1 MKMVTRFGLLVF
13 AASLFSPVRV
23 EAQSDAIRTKR
34 SEFRIPFTFEKDEY
48 ERLGVQEVQLFL
60 STDLGASWQH
70 VQSALPTS
78 QKFRY
83 KTQRQG
89 EHWFAVRTLD
99 RNRQLHPQGKLT
111 AGLKVLVDTVEPDLT
126 MRLTEMDGS
135 LVKVMW
141 QASDSDLDTSS
152 MRLEYMEEGT
162 SAWIPAE
169 FAPTASGE
177 AMIATTGRDKVT
189 VRLGMGDL
197 AGNVGVAERV
207 LRFKSAEP
215 ISIQP
220 RGVAAPVEPA
230 RNTSLLVSSHN
241 ALMSDAPMVP
251 TPPPAIAPTMPPS
264 PPVVMQETPV
274 LPPTPEQVLGPY
286 TFPPDN
292 QQLPVAQPVAPQ
304 PMAPQ
309 PMAPQPMAPQP
320 VPVQLQTRTVSAP
333 IAPAR
338 SLIDLPVLPGTE
350 PSVASQP
357 TPAPNPTPTPP
368 PVEEETPEPE
378 IDPSLPRIVNQLQF
392 RLDYALEDL
401 GPSGLSSVEVFIT
414 EDGGKKWWRYGQDQ
428 DKQSPV
434 ILRVPRDGTYGFMIA
449 AKSGVGLGDAP
460 PAPGEAPHA
469 VVIVD
474 RAPPKAR
481 FDRIAMSDDGRT
493 MTVNWKTADGNAH
506 ARPVRMEYAETPA
519 GPWTPMSDWLQ
530 DSGEMKWSV
539 PKALPSR
546 VHVRMVVRDAADNMG
561 QIVYPQAVLVDMS
574 RPRARITNV
583 KISRIRE

>member
-1 MKMVTRFGLLVF
+1 MKMITRVALLIFVT
-13 AASLFSPVRV
+13 SLWSPVRV
-23 EAQSDAIRTKR
+23 EAQSEAIRTKR

-60 STDLGASWQH
+60 SMDLGASWQH

-111 AGLKVLVDTVEPDLT
+111 PGLKVVVDTTDPELM
-126 MRLTEMDGS
+126 MRLAEMDGS
-135 LVKVMW
+135 QVKVMW
-141 QASDSDLDTSS
+141 QATDSDLDASS

-162 SAWIPAE
+162 GKWVPAE
-169 FAPTASGE
+169 FTPSASGE
-177 AMIATTGRDKVT
+177 AVIATVGGEKVT
-189 VRLGMGDL
+189 VRLGMRDL

-207 LRFKSAEP
+207 LRLKAVDP
-215 ISIQP
+215 IAIQP
-220 RGVAAPVEPA
+220 GRLDAPVEPA
-230 RNTSLLVSSHN
+230 QTTSLLVSSP
-241 ALMSDAPMVP
+241 ALPMSDAPVISVA
-251 TPPPAIAPTMPPS
+251 PPVIAPEIPQAAPA
-264 PPVVMQETPV
+264 PVQQSPV
-274 LPPTPEQVLGPY
+274 LPPTPEQVIGPY
-286 TFPPDN
+286 SFPPDT
-292 QQLPVAQPVAPQ
+292 QQPPVAQAQAPE
-304 PMAPQ
+304 PAPF
-309 PMAPQPMAPQP
+309 
-320 VPVQLQTRTVSAP
+320 QLQTRTVSAP

-338 SLIDLPVLPGTE
+338 SMIDLPLLSEVQE
-350 PSVASQP
+350 PVVSQP
-357 TPAPNPTPTPP
+357 TPPA
-368 PVEEETPEPE
+368 PVEEATPEPE
-378 IDPSLPRIVNQLQF
+378 IDPNLPRIVNQLQF

-401 GPSGLSSVEVFIT
+401 GPSGLSAVEVFIT
-414 EDGGKKWWRYGQDQ
+414 EDGGKKWWRYGEDQ

-460 PAPGEAPHA
+460 PSPGEAPHA
-469 VVIVD
+469 VVVVD
-474 RAPPKAR
+474 RTPPKAR

-506 ARPVRMEYAETPA
+506 QRPVRMEYAETPA
-519 GPWTPMSDWLQ
+519 GPWTPMGDWQQ

-539 PKALPSR
+539 AKGVPSR
-546 VHVRMVVRDAADNMG
+546 IHVRMLVRDAADNMG
-561 QIVYPQAVLVDMS
+561 QIVYPQSVLVDMS

-583 KISRIRE
+583 KISRPRQ

>member
-1 MKMVTRFGLLVF
+1 MKMVTRFALLVF
-13 AASLFSPVRV
+13 VASLFSPLRA

-60 STDLGASWQH
+60 SMDFGASWQH

-111 AGLKVLVDTVEPDLT
+111 PGLKVIVDTADPELT
-126 MRLTEMDGS
+126 VRLTEMEGS
-135 LVKVMW
+135 QVKVMW
-141 QASDSDLDTSS
+141 HASDSDLDASS

-162 SAWIPAE
+162 GKWVPAE
-169 FAPTASGE
+169 FTPSASGE
-177 AMIATTGRDKVT
+177 AVIATLGREKVT
-189 VRLGMGDL
+189 VRLGMRDV

-207 LRFKSAEP
+207 LRFKPQEP
-215 ISIQP
+215 IAIQP
-220 RGVAAPVEPA
+220 GRLDAPVEPA
-230 RNTSLLVSSHN
+230 RNTSLLVSSQ
-241 ALMSDAPMVP
+241 AAPMSEAPEIPAAPPVIAP
-251 TPPPAIAPTMPPS
+251 AIPPAR
-264 PPVVMQETPV
+264 PVSVQQTPV

-286 TFPPDN
+286 SFPPSTD
-292 QQLPVAQPVAPQ
+292 QAPVAQPQ
-304 PMAPQ
+304 M
-309 PMAPQPMAPQP
+309 PQP
-320 VPVQLQTRTVSAP
+320 VPAQPQTHTVSAP

-338 SLIDLPVLPGTE
+338 SLIDLPLLPDVE
-350 PSVASQP
+350 PPVASQP
-357 TPAPNPTPTPP
+357 TPP
-368 PVEEETPEPE
+368 PVVEEQTPEPE
-378 IDPSLPRIVNQLQF
+378 IDPNLPRIVNQLQF

-401 GPSGLSSVEVFIT
+401 GPSGLSAVEVFIT
-414 EDGGKKWWRYGQDQ
+414 EDGGKKWWRYGEDR

-460 PAPGEAPHA
+460 PSPGEAPHA
-469 VVIVD
+469 VVVVD
-474 RAPPKAR
+474 RTPPKAR

-506 ARPVRMEYAETPA
+506 ERPVRMEYADTPV
-519 GPWTPMSDWLQ
+519 GPWTPMGDWQQ

-539 PKALPSR
+539 PKGIPSSI
-546 VHVRMVVRDAADNMG
+546 HVRMLVRDAADNLG
-561 QIVYPQAVLVDMS
+561 QIVYPQSVLVDMS

-583 KISRIRE
+583 KISRTRQ